1 MAFIYV
7 SFHPIYIYRVESRHG
22 FCSTPP
28 VGRTVNGS
36 EVPRSERFKGSEFQQ
51 LVISSCRRGG
61 SFFLGGRAPIW
72 WFWWSKQGGNPC
84 WKRAVVFIHLV
95 DEWWYPLMRSWRFR
109 VNSWYLTMYSHR
121 KLARLVLF
129 FPRSCVAGAA
139 LSQTTR
145 TGSTDQWKKNLVG
158 GTCPFL
164 GRMIMMYGSP
174 FEPSKIWI
182 DGILPYSSYG
192 NLLIN

>member
-1 MAFIYV
+1 MYPSTLSIYTGLNQGMGFARLHPSAGQWTDLRFQEV
-7 SFHPIYIYRVESRHG
+7 KDLKDPSFSNWLSHRAG
-22 FCSTPP
+22 
-28 VGRTVNGS
+28 G
-36 EVPRSERFKGSEFQQ
+36 
-51 LVISSCRRGG
+51 GG